1 MSNQYK
7 IGEFSKYMGV
17 TPDFL
22 KHYEQYGLIQPNISE
37 SNYRY
42 YNFEKAS
49 DVIECIRLRNWG
61 FSLKEIQNITQEASM
76 EEILSYYQK
85 KSEELQKMI
94 HFHQILIEEL
104 KRFESWVHSSNNK
117 WTIQYLNESIFLPH
131 SMNKE
136 FIQDPRIYEIM
147 EQWTKYLPV
156 VHSSQRIFDCFDQN
170 KEPYC
175 RWGYSVLKQF
185 ADDINLPQSEPCEL
199 IPRRKCLVINNSV
212 KDALVNTRVNET
224 IEFVKNILNTHHLIA
239 DGEIHR
245 IVFHYSHED
254 GMLTQHS
261 SLIVPL
267 KE

>member
-22 KHYEQYGLIQPNISE
+22 KHYEQYGLIEPNISE

-49 DVIECIRLRNWG
+49 DVIECVRLRNWG
-61 FSLKEIQNITQEASM
+61 FSLKEIQNIKQEASM
-76 EEILSYYQK
+76 DEILDSYRK
-85 KSEELQKMI
+85 KSEELQKTI
-94 HFHQILIEEL
+94 HFYQFLIDEL
-104 KRFESWVHSSNNK
+104 QRFEKWVATANNT
-117 WTIQYLNESIFLPH
+117 WSIKYISEAVFLPH
-131 SMNKE
+131 SNNKE

-156 VHSSQRIFDCFDQN
+156 VHSSQRIFDCFDDT

-175 RWGYSVLKQF
+175 CWGYTVNKKF
-185 ADDINLPQSEPCEL
+185 ADEVMLPQSEPCEF
-199 IPRRKCLVINNSV
+199 IPRKKCLVINNSI
-212 KDALVNTRVNET
+212 KDAFVNSRVKET
-224 IEFVKNILNTHHLIA
+224 IDSVNVILNRHGLVPE
-239 DGEIHR
+239 GEIHR

-254 GMLTQHS
+254 GLVTQHS
-261 SLIVPL
+261 SLVVPL

>member
-49 DVIECIRLRNWG
+49 ELIECIRLRNWG
-61 FSLKEIQNITQEASM
+61 FSLKEIQNITQEASV
-76 EEILSYYQK
+76 EEILDSYRK
-85 KSEELQKMI
+85 RSEELQKTI
-94 HFHQILIEEL
+94 HFYQILIDEM
-104 KRFESWVHSSNNK
+104 KRFESWMTSANNT
-117 WTIQYLNESIFLPH
+117 WSIQYLNEAIFLPH
-131 SMNKE
+131 SNKKE

-147 EQWTKYLPV
+147 EHWTKYLPV
-156 VHSSQRIFDCFDQN
+156 VHSSQRIYDCFNDT
-170 KEPYC
+170 KEPHWF
-175 RWGYSVLKQF
+175 WGYSVMKQF
-185 ADDINLPQSEPCEL
+185 AEDINLPIGEPCEF
-199 IPRRKCLVINNSV
+199 IPKRKCLVINNSI
-212 KDALVNTRVNET
+212 KDAHINSRIKET
-224 IEFVKNILNTHHLIA
+224 IDSVNVILNKHGLVPE
-239 DGEIHR
+239 GEIHR

-254 GMLTQHS
+254 GLVTQHS

-267 KE
+267 ME